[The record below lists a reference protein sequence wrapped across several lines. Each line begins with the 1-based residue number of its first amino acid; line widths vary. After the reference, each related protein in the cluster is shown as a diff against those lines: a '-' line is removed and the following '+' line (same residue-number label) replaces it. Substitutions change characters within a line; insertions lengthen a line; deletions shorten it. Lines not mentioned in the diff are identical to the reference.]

1 MCSMIGFPLIGI
13 IGFGITVVYSEIRV
27 PNPPDKITTF
37 ILIMLKNLGR
47 LMVCVQL
54 PKGHEFR

>member
-1 MCSMIGFPLIGI
+1 MCSMIGFPFIGDHRLWY
-13 IGFGITVVYSEIRV
+13 YSCVLKMRV

-54 PKGHEFR
+54 LKGHESR